1 MLGVKICFFKMNCQ
15 ISFKKLQNHPKVVT
29 LSASAGWTKVLT
41 PSEAIHMKSR
51 ALSESARPFCVDK
64 NAPELSRSPIDR
76 YKLEKK
82 SSDTKN
88 TKLYKSI
95 FFIDFENSNQFGH
108 SRGSFDVSHVAA
120 SIGMHLACIACTQLE
135 LSSKHRSQHAYI
147 ETVFRA

>member
-1 MLGVKICFFKMNCQ
+1 MNCQ

-82 SSDTKN
+82 IIRHK
-88 TKLYKSI
+88 KYKIVQIDI
-95 FFIDFENSNQFGH
+95 FH
-108 SRGSFDVSHVAA
+108 
-120 SIGMHLACIACTQLE
+120 
-135 LSSKHRSQHAYI
+135 
-147 ETVFRA
+147 